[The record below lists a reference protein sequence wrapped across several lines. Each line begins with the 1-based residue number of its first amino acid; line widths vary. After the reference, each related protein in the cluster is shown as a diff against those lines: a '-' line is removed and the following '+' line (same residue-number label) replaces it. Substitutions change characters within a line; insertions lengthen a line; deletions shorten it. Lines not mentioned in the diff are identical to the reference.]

1 MEIGFLHNE
10 TLPLPVERNFQL
22 GQRCTQERRETP
34 VEKLACALKGI
45 LHMAIS
51 DDIPLKI

>member
-10 TLPLPVERNFQL
+10 TLPLPVERNFHL

-34 VEKLACALKGI
+34 VEKLARALKGI